1 MRVGIVGGGISG
13 LACAWVLEGQHE
25 VTLFEREPRL
35 GGHARTIEV
44 PAEGSTEPVET
55 GFEFFFSSLWPTFE
69 RLLDALGVEVRDYP
83 CRIVIHRKG
92 SSRTSLVQPMHLDGR
107 FAPGAL
113 TPRNAFELAQFALV
127 LASVRGLMKRCD
139 TSITVGQV
147 LSRAPVTRSF
157 RETFLLP
164 FLQSGWCVAAE
175 ELRGFAAYDVFRYS
189 YVNLSFRGSA
199 PMREVQGGMR
209 AYVAALVG
217 QMPSVTLRQAVE
229 IAGIERSDGTFV
241 VRERDGRSHELD
253 ELVVATGAPDA
264 VALLRQVPGAEK
276 ARALLERIGTFRT
289 RIAVHGDRRVMP
301 VDERR
306 WSIVNIRYDDRYA
319 HTTVWKPWRSARLF
333 RSWVTFEPDLPEP
346 LYEVVE
352 FDHVKPTPDYFAT
365 QRALGAEQ
373 GKDGLW
379 LAGMHMHDVD
389 SHESALLSGV
399 RVAARLAP
407 QAPRLRKLLPAP

>member
-1 MRVGIVGGGISG
+1 MRVGIVGGGIAG

-44 PAEGSTEPVET
+44 PVGGSTALVET
-55 GFEFFFSSLWPTFE
+55 GFEFFFSSLWPTFG

-83 CRIVIHRKG
+83 CRIVLHRKG
-92 SSRTSLVQPMHLDGR
+92 SSRSALVQPMHLDGR
-107 FAPGAL
+107 FALGTL
-113 TPRNAFELAQFALV
+113 TPRSAFELSQFALA
-127 LASVRGLMKRCD
+127 LWSVGGLMKRRD

-147 LSRAPVTRSF
+147 LSRAPITRSF

-164 FLQSGWCVAAE
+164 FLQSGWCVEAE

-189 YVNLSFRGSA
+189 YWNLSFRPA
-199 PMREVQGGMR
+199 PMREIQGGMR
-209 AYVAALVG
+209 AYVLALLG
-217 QMPSVTLRQAVE
+217 QMPSVTLRQGVE
-229 IAGIERSDGTFV
+229 IAGIERSDGAFV
-241 VRERDGRSHELD
+241 VRERDGRTHELD
-253 ELVVATGAPDA
+253 QLVVATSARDA

-289 RIAVHGDRRVMP
+289 RIAVHGDSRVMP
-301 VDERR
+301 LDEKR
-306 WSIVNIRYDDRYA
+306 WSIVNIRYDDRHA
-319 HTTVWKPWRSARLF
+319 HMTVWKPWRSARLF

-346 LYEVVE
+346 LYELVE